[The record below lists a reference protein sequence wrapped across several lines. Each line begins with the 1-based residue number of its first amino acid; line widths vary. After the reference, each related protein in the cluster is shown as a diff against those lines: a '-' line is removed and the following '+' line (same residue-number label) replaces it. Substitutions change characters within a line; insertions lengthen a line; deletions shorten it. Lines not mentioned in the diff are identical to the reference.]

1 MPKDVSIRLAQ
12 MNDTDSIVEIY
23 NEGIRNRNNAI
34 IDEIELSAYQN
45 EFKKRNSIEYPIYV
59 AIDDDKVI
67 GWISI
72 SAYRENRRA
81 YLKSKEV
88 SFYLDSRHYGKGIGT
103 QLLQYVID
111 IRAEISFDSL
121 FAILVA
127 NNQPSISLLKK
138 FNFSLWGYMPKVLD
152 MDEKKEDAII
162 YGRNFEK
169 KGS

>member
-1 MPKDVSIRLAQ
+1 MTNDVTIRLAE
-12 MNDTDSIVEIY
+12 MNDTESIVEIY

-34 IDEIELSAYQN
+34 LDEIELSEYQQ
-45 EFKKRNSIEYPIYV
+45 EFKKRDHWEYPIFV
-59 AIDDDKVI
+59 AIDNHKVI

-72 SAYRENRRA
+72 SAYRANRRA
-81 YLKSKEV
+81 YQKSKEV
-88 SFYLDSRHYGKGIGT
+88 SFYIDSKYFGKGIGS

-111 IRAEISFDSL
+111 HRTEISFDSL

-127 NNQPSISLLKK
+127 DNQPSISLLKK
-138 FNFSLWGYMPKVLD
+138 YNFLLWGYMPKVLD
-152 MDEKKEDAII
+152 MDGKKEDAII